1 MKRDI
6 EWVDKLEDGMKRTVR
21 VRFPGNGKI
30 KWQFK
35 RSDEDQ
41 WRYDTPPA
49 IEDWETLEKKID
61 ALYHRRRAAY
71 KDLQLVQQFRKES
84 ESK

>member
-6 EWVDKLEDGMKRTVR
+6 EWVEKCENGLKRKIR
-21 VRFPGNGKI
+21 VKFPGSGKI

-41 WRYDTPPA
+41 WDYDSPPEA
-49 IEDWETLEKKID
+49 SDWSILEEKVD

-71 KDLQLVQQFRKES
+71 KDLQLVQQLKKS
-84 ESK
+84 AGT